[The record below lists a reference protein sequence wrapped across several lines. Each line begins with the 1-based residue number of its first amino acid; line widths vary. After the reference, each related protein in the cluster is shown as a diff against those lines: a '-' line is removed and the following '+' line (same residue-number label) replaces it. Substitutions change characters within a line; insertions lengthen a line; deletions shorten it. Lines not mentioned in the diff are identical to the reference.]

1 MKCGSMRQNLVD
13 LSIKIVDQKKKLKM
27 VKFKLTALMNQTF
40 SSLYRFLAIWWPLKL
55 QITKKRA
62 KLMIFGIW
70 VIALS
75 STIPWALFF
84 DLVSVYPEAPE
95 IKLCIEVW
103 PPGTNGSLY
112 FLLANLVAC
121 YLLPMA
127 LISICYILIW
137 IKVMVTVICLNS

>member
-1 MKCGSMRQNLVD
+1 MCALNNSMIFFC
-13 LSIKIVDQKKKLKM
+13 S
-27 VKFKLTALMNQTF
+27 
-40 SSLYRFLAIWWPLKL
+40 FLAIWWPLKL
-55 QITKKRA
+55 QITKRRA
-62 KLMIFGIW
+62 RIMIFGIW

-84 DLVSVYPEAPE
+84 DLVSVYPETPDIKICLE
-95 IKLCIEVW
+95 IW
-103 PPGTNGSLY
+103 PPGTNSSLY

-137 IKVMVTVICLNS
+137 VKVSFEIILYVW